1 MIIPLDRPRKLI
13 RREPLKHDKSYRD
26 LHQVG
31 RKTVT
36 VCVACLCTWTYGPN
50 DIGRAALT
58 ASDRE
63 ITAGDIEY
71 EPPQFKVSFQ
81 TKRAIILI
89 AGDYP
94 THTEALQQTQKT
106 IINTS
111 EDHPATIAEIYASSL
126 RQVKFKHACD
136 IYLGPLGLTS
146 DVFLSSSGISND
158 IVISLANQVQSYSGQ
173 LTEAIVVAAD
183 DAATH
188 LYLIDSDSKVTC
200 QDDVGFVAIGIGS
213 WHAKSLLMQAKYF
226 NRTNFAAALSLAF
239 SAKKRA
245 EIAPGVG
252 RDTDMFIVNKTGW
265 APVAAELQ
273 ALIESSYQEYD
284 KRHAELL
291 SDQYTRL
298 GEAFAEIAA
307 KYAQQAQPGAGTVT
321 PALSTAE
328 DAPQESEA
336 VDQSGDVAHAP

>member
-31 RKTVT
+31 RKPVT
-36 VCVACLCTWTYGPN
+36 VCVACLCAWTYGPN
-50 DIGRAALT
+50 DIGRAAVT

-94 THTEALQQTQKT
+94 THTEALQQTGRT
-106 IINTS
+106 IANTS

-146 DVFLSSSGISND
+146 DVFLSNSGISNE

-173 LTEAIVVAAD
+173 PTEAIVVAAD
-183 DAATH
+183 DTATH

-252 RDTDMFIVNKTGW
+252 RATDMFIVNKTGW
-265 APVAAELQ
+265 APVAAELH
-273 ALIESSYQEYD
+273 AIIESSYQEYD

-291 SDQYTRL
+291 SDQYTHL
-298 GEAFAEIAA
+298 GKAFAEIAA
-307 KYAQQAQPGAGTVT
+307 KYAQQAQPGTAT
-321 PALSTAE
+321 PALPTTA
-328 DAPQESEA
+328 APQESEA